1 MFSGKELLV
10 ARTSL
15 KNMINC
21 GRSASV
27 RVRRVAA
34 KVSAISHFLL
44 GVRAAL
50 LAALVIAA
58 LVASAMYEES
68 PDQSPV
74 AFAQSPC
81 SAPTISWYKGIAEGI
96 QLSIG
101 YPNDSSIDPAYE
113 YQLKLESEEDWPDAW
128 TPVPRNQN
136 DSLYNQQAG
145 WKVVQTIRRLQ
156 PLTVYDYKVRPMCGP
171 TTTIQ
176 VTTAKTKTY
185 VVTLEDA
192 NGMPIDSITE
202 GESATLRVTL
212 DPSEVV
218 FQFRVGINVS
228 LINRCPCEIEPGKPR
243 INRGEVLIAPA
254 DGSNSP
260 SPSVASADIPSGG
273 REAVFTLTAVA
284 DTLAH
289 DASLSDDEAEV
300 ELVRLTFQT
309 GNVVSGR
316 VRLSTNSLRVV
327 NIVDGTPPIPP
338 GDQDA
343 TGSFEIAGV
352 QEVGEILTATP
363 VNVDDPNGIPQGGFS
378 YTYQWHTGTGA
389 NQMPLLGATSS
400 AYTVTLDDIGS
411 KLSVTVFFVD
421 AAGFSE
427 SLSSLPTNAIPS
439 GPVIRWPS
447 GPNLGP
453 FAHRTLTADT
463 GVMNYADLPQSPN
476 LQFQWT
482 YVNANGARTSSIQ
495 GATSQT
501 YGLSPADVG
510 ERIQVEV
517 GYENNASQSVVR
529 RANWP
534 TPAVLDAVDLASPE
548 GLTANVASGVLTVSW
563 TFVPGIGIREP
574 SAFQYRYSPF
584 NPADYTTP
592 GSSEG
597 WRTVP
602 GGTNGR
608 SFSLRENL
616 INSAEY
622 TIQVRSVDE
631 LLLAAANADM
641 DLSTTV
647 TTTEGYRHMTRR
659 C

>member
-1 MFSGKELLV
+1 M
-10 ARTSL
+10 R
-15 KNMINC
+15 I
-21 GRSASV
+21 RSIVSV
-27 RVRRVAA
+27 DAAKQGAGVRRVTAPLA
-34 KVSAISHFLL
+34 SIAHFLL

-58 LVASAMYEES
+58 LVASAMYGQS

-74 AFAQSPC
+74 AFAQGACKTPI
-81 SAPTISWYKGIAEGI
+81 ISWNRGIAEGI
-96 QLSIG
+96 DLSIR
-101 YPNDSSIDPAYE
+101 YPDDSSIDPMYE
-113 YQLKLESEEDWPDAW
+113 YQLKLDTEPDWPDAW
-128 TPVPRNQN
+128 IAVPIKG
-136 DSLYNQQAG
+136 SLYNQQDG
-145 WKVVQTIRRLQ
+145 WSVGQTIRGLE
-156 PLTVYDYKVRPMCGP
+156 PLTVYDYRVRTSCSS
-171 TTTIQ
+171 TATIR

-192 NGMPIDSITE
+192 NGMPIDAITE

-218 FQFRVGINVS
+218 FQFRVGISVS
-228 LINRCPCEIEPGKPR
+228 LIYRCPCEYELDKPR

-254 DGSNSP
+254 NGIYSP
-260 SPSVASADIPSGG
+260 HPSRTSADIPYAG

-284 DTLAH
+284 DALEH
-289 DASLSDDEAEV
+289 HVSPSDDEAEV
-300 ELVRLTFQT
+300 EVVRLIFQT
-309 GNVVSGR
+309 GNAISGR
-316 VRLSTNSLRVV
+316 IRLSDDSLRVV
-327 NIVDGTPPIPP
+327 KIIDGPPPIPP
-338 GDQDA
+338 DDQAA
-343 TGSFEIAGV
+343 TGSFEIAGGL
-352 QEVGEILTATP
+352 EVGQVLTATP

-389 NQMPLLGATSS
+389 NQMPIPGATSS
-400 AYTVTLDDIGS
+400 TYTVIPDDIGS
-411 KLSVTVFFVD
+411 QLSVTVSFVD
-421 AAGFSE
+421 AASFSE
-427 SLSSLPTNAIPS
+427 SLSSSPTNAIPS

-453 FAHRTLTADT
+453 FAHQTLTADT
-463 GVMNYADLPQSPN
+463 GVMDYADLPQNPS
-476 LQFQWT
+476 LQFQWI
-482 YVNANGARTSSIQ
+482 YVDANGARTSSIQ
-495 GATSQT
+495 GATSPT

-510 ERIQVEV
+510 ERIQVQV
-517 GYENNASQSVVR
+517 RYVNNASQSVVR

-534 TPAVLDAVDLASPE
+534 TPAVRDAVDLASPE
-548 GLTANVASGVLTVSW
+548 ELTANVAFGVLTVSW
-563 TFVPGIGIREP
+563 TFVSGIGIREP
-574 SAFQYRYSPF
+574 TAFQYRYSPF

-592 GSSEG
+592 GSSER

-608 SFSLRENL
+608 SFSLRQNL

-631 LLLAAANADM
+631 LFLAAADADM

-647 TTTEGYRHMTRR
+647 TTTEGYRHMTRG